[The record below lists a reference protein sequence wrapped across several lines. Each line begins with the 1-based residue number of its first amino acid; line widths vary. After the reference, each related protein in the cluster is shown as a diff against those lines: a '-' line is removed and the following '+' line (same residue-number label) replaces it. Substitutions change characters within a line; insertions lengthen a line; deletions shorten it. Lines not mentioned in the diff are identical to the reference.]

1 MVYPVI
7 QLWIKWRGPN
17 TVTIKTLHKM
27 STWVTPPSHSS
38 NKKFPQ
44 TFWAPLTRAQDNG
57 GTCYYFLANMQKYVT
72 PEKRIWCANT
82 IAMTGH
88 CLSDTKIGPLKIS
101 RRFWFFSKACCST
114 FLTDVNQRSILEF
127 QGQFACT
134 ALSILLFLRNHALFP
149 SIKMDFS
156 SGSESDFTLNRQ
168 SSTSTSISFVQLVK
182 TLITI
187 SNTKHIATMHTTST
201 EQEKPCI
208 WSWVEHHS
216 GPLESQG
223 NRWNKQEP
231 FP

>member
-1 MVYPVI
+1 
-7 QLWIKWRGPN
+7 
-17 TVTIKTLHKM
+17 
-27 STWVTPPSHSS
+27 
-38 NKKFPQ
+38 
-44 TFWAPLTRAQDNG
+44 
-57 GTCYYFLANMQKYVT
+57 
-72 PEKRIWCANT
+72 
-82 IAMTGH
+82 
-88 CLSDTKIGPLKIS
+88 
-101 RRFWFFSKACCST
+101 
-114 FLTDVNQRSILEF
+114 VNQRSILEF

-156 SGSESDFTLNRQ
+156 SGSESDLTLNRQ

-201 EQEKPCI
+201 EQEKP
-208 WSWVEHHS
+208 WSWVAHHS
-216 GPLESQG
+216 GPLDSQG

>member
-1 MVYPVI
+1 LSERTHKMKDQFGIWQTVRNWNLI
-7 QLWIKWRGPN
+7 GPISATCSKLN
-17 TVTIKTLHKM
+17 KHSKKQRRNGLSSYSVMNKAKGTKYSNNQTLHKM

-44 TFWAPLTRAQDNG
+44 TFWGPLTRVQDNG

-88 CLSDTKIGPLKIS
+88 CLSDAKIGPLEIS

-114 FLTDVNQRSILEF
+114 FLRDVNQRSILEF

-134 ALSILLFLRNHALFP
+134 ALSILLFLRNHAPFP
-149 SIKMDFS
+149 SITMDFS
-156 SGSESDFTLNRQ
+156 SGSESDLTLNRQ

-182 TLITI
+182 TLSTI
-187 SNTKHIATMHTTST
+187 SNT
-201 EQEKPCI
+201 
-208 WSWVEHHS
+208 
-216 GPLESQG
+216 
-223 NRWNKQEP
+223 
-231 FP
+231 